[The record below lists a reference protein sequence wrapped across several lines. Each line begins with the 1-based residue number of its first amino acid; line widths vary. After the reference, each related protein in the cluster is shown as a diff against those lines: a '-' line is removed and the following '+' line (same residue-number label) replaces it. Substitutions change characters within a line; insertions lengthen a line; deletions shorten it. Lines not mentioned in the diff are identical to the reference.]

1 MTMLRQ
7 LLFIPFLFLWTLK
20 NQELTYFYTETSNTS
35 IDNRCN
41 INNRNHIQKTMGISI
56 NLYRISKAEKLEDVK
71 DLESQISKRT
81 DTKVD
86 LYKTT
91 SDLAVIFLNST
102 DPYSNQNTVP
112 YKMLFGKETHQSVSV
127 GEIGGFLP
135 SSEIPEITKWIK
147 TNKIET
153 FDGFSKMYDN
163 LSKEV
168 KKELEEMGSD
178 DKVSLFNG
186 YVRPLVVLYFTALE
200 NQNSVVFI
208 GQ

>member
-7 LLFIPFLFLWTLK
+7 LLIIPFLFLGIRK
-20 NQELTYFYTETSNTS
+20 NQQLIYFYTETSNIS

-56 NLYRISKAEKLEDVK
+56 NVYRISKAEKLEDVK

-91 SDLAVIFLNST
+91 LDLAVIFLNST

-112 YKMLFGKETHQSVSV
+112 YKMLFGKEAHQSVSV

-135 SSEIPEITKWIK
+135 SAEIPEITNWIK
-147 TNKIET
+147 NNKVET

-168 KKELEEMGSD
+168 KKELEEMGSE

>member
-7 LLFIPFLFLWTLK
+7 LLIIPFLFLGTHK
-20 NQELTYFYTETSNTS
+20 NQEFINLSPDTSNLS
-35 IDNRCN
+35 ID
-41 INNRNHIQKTMGISI
+41 NHIQKTMGISI
-56 NLYRISKAEKLEDVK
+56 NLYRLSKAEKLDDIK
-71 DLESQISKRT
+71 DLESQIAKTS

-86 LYKTT
+86 LYKIT
-91 SDLAVIFLNST
+91 SDLAIIFLNST
-102 DPYSNQNTVP
+102 DPYSNQNTIP
-112 YKMLFGKETHQSVSV
+112 YKMLFGKKAHQSVNV
-127 GEIGGFLP
+127 GEIGGFIP

-168 KKELEEMGSD
+168 KKVLDEMGSD
-178 DKVSLFNG
+178 EKVSLFNG

>member
-1 MTMLRQ
+1 MTTLKQ
-7 LLFIPFLFLWTLK
+7 LLIIPFLFLGTHDK
-20 NQELTYFYTETSNTS
+20 ELANLYNDSSNVS
-35 IDNRCN
+35 ICKRHNFN
-41 INNRNHIQKTMGISI
+41 SINHIQKTMGISI
-56 NLYRISKAEKLEDVK
+56 NLYRIGKAEKLDDIK
-71 DLESQISKRT
+71 DLESQIAKTT

-86 LYKTT
+86 LYQIT

-102 DPYSNQNTVP
+102 DPYSNQNTIP
-112 YKMLFGKETHQSVSV
+112 YKMLFGKQAHQSVSV

-135 SSEIPEITKWIK
+135 STEIPEIAKWIK
-147 TNKIET
+147 INKIET

-163 LSKEV
+163 LSVEV
-168 KKELEEMGSD
+168 KKELEEMGSE
-178 DKVSLFNG
+178 DKVSLFNA

>member
-1 MTMLRQ
+1 MTMLRE

-112 YKMLFGKETHQSVSV
+112 YKMLFGKETHQIVSV

>member
-1 MTMLRQ
+1 MLRHLLIIP
-7 LLFIPFLFLWTLK
+7 LLFLGTYK
-20 NQELTYFYTETSNTS
+20 NQGLNYLSQDTSESSMGNY
-35 IDNRCN
+35 
-41 INNRNHIQKTMGISI
+41 IQKNMGISI
-56 NLYRISKAEKLEDVK
+56 NLYRLKKAEKLDQIK
-71 DLESQISKRT
+71 DLENQIAKTT

-86 LYKTT
+86 LYKIS
-91 SDLAVIFLNST
+91 SDLAIIFLNST
-102 DPYSNQNTVP
+102 DPYSNQNTIP
-112 YKMLFGKETHQSVSV
+112 YKMLFGNKAHQNVSF
-127 GEIGGFLP
+127 GEIGGFIP

-168 KKELEEMGSD
+168 KKELEEMSSD
-178 DKVSLFNG
+178 NKVSLFNG

>member
-1 MTMLRQ
+1 MLRQ
-7 LLFIPFLFLWTLK
+7 LLIIPFLFLGIRK
-20 NQELTYFYTETSNTS
+20 NQQLTYFYTETSNIS

-56 NLYRISKAEKLEDVK
+56 NVYRISKAEKLEDVK

-91 SDLAVIFLNST
+91 LDLAVIFLNST

-112 YKMLFGKETHQSVSV
+112 YKMLFGKEAHQSVSV

-135 SSEIPEITKWIK
+135 SAEIPEITNWIK
-147 TNKIET
+147 NNKVET